1 MKLWRHNCIIA
12 FKQEVDRSITT
23 GRAAGGG
30 KMFYASMNQWQQ
42 EQSIQDMA
50 NKVPF
55 NYAILL
61 ANPCAKLC
69 SMSNAAF
76 TTAVEHRLLLP
87 IGDSWEFCQC
97 NRDVGQFFSHCYH
110 LDMV

>member
-1 MKLWRHNCIIA
+1 LKLWRHNCIIA

-76 TTAVEHRLLLP
+76 TAAVQHRLLLP

-97 NRDVGQFFSHCYH
+97 NRDVGQFFSHCYRCP
-110 LDMV
+110 